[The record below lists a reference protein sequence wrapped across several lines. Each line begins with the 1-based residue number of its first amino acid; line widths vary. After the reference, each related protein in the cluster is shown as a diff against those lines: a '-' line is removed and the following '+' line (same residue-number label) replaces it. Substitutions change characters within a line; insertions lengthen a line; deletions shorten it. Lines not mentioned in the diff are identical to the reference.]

1 MSYSTLLCPALGAQ
15 YEYLQ
20 TLFRGGS
27 LVLGL
32 KGLQWTT
39 GIFCWFNVTR
49 LFFSPLIASANSCSF
64 FFLSSIYLSAFF
76 VLGLFMYN
84 FTWFIKLM
92 VSAGICGVCAGM
104 PGCVQVCA
112 FVRRCA
118 QVCAG
123 LMLSLCV
130 GERPGIHGCV
140 HDCSWVYSGLLL
152 ENIVLASADF
162 DTYAIRLFYFLTR
175 FISM

>member
-64 FFLSSIYLSAFF
+64 LFLSSIYLSAFF

-84 FTWFIKLM
+84 FMWFIKLR
-92 VSAGICGVCAGM
+92 AWAGM
-104 PGCVQVCA
+104 CEGVHRCLQVCLGMHGCVRV
-112 FVRRCA
+112 
-118 QVCAG
+118 
-123 LMLSLCV
+123 CV
-130 GERPGIHGCV
+130 GEHWCARICFGMHRCALVCRCVWGYVQVYAGMHGR
-140 HDCSWVYSGLLL
+140 L
-152 ENIVLASADF
+152 ES
-162 DTYAIRLFYFLTR
+162 
-175 FISM
+175 